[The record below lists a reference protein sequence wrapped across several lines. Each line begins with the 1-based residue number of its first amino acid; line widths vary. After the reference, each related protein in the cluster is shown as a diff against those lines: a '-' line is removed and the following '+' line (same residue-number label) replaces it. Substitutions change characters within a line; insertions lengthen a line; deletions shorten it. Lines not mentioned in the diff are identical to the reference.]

1 MPLVCNPGT
10 RGEVSLKIAHY
21 SLCTKSL
28 VVTSECPGSGPVN
41 RTFSKVRGSTPHG
54 YEPSF
59 CTLNSSR
66 GTMPHH
72 RANPLVPHLLT
83 VRVTFIYWMNYY
95 NFVGYPTTLIDHPQR
110 LPAYDEGLYPDPKN
124 KPTGRR
130 FKNKGRRV
138 NYPSQRNQVL
148 T

>member
-10 RGEVSLKIAHY
+10 RGGVSFKIAHY

-28 VVTSECPGSGPVN
+28 VVTSECLGMAQRSGQPY
-41 RTFSKVRGSTPHG
+41 FFESEGFDSPWL
-54 YEPSF
+54 PSF

-83 VRVTFIYWMNYY
+83 VRVTFIYIACHIYCNKYIGRSQNHQY
-95 NFVGYPTTLIDHPQR
+95 NNNIIVRIPVLFTIQYIVV
-110 LPAYDEGLYPDPKN
+110 PKYCN
-124 KPTGRR
+124 TIYSRR
-130 FKNKGRRV
+130 KIL
-138 NYPSQRNQVL
+138 Q
-148 T
+148 